1 MWHKLDKINLEFMQV
16 YNATLL
22 TAINEKVSDFKC
34 TEYCAALV
42 CDRCPF
48 NFKDS
53 KTVCTCTA
61 NPESICDGSEV
72 DKEQLVTSGTQLTF
86 EEWQKWFYNV
96 TGITDSR
103 SREDVLAKDH
113 LFYCDVN
120 YVAGLTKSCGYP
132 EFDFENYETS
142 DDYKEIDLV
151 EYRKARSEV
160 INDLIENN
168 AITENDM
175 KESEETMK
183 EEAKSSDYIKPTNE
197 DNSTNPTNVD
207 NTRINK
213 DPVTENKDAT
223 EHDFRQFIKYN
234 VEVILGEDRKKYE
247 YVTLD
252 KMLEIVNTFM
262 ITYKSWMTKF
272 TFNDLDDLTYRNTRL
287 GCRVLNA
294 STGNH
299 LMNIYTDESNFGLK
313 RKFVFKD

>member
-1 MWHKLDKINLEFMQV
+1 MYHKLDKINLEFMQV
-16 YNATLL
+16 YNETLL
-22 TAINEKVSDFKC
+22 TAINEKVSDFRC
-34 TEYCAALV
+34 VEYAAALV

-53 KTVCTCTA
+53 KTVCTCTE
-61 NPESICDGSEV
+61 NPACDGSEV
-72 DKEQLVTSGTQLTF
+72 DKEQLVTSSTKLTF

-96 TGITDSR
+96 TGI
-103 SREDVLAKDH
+103 EDTRLSKDILAKKH

-120 YVAGLTKSCGYP
+120 YVAGLTESCGYP
-132 EFDFENYETS
+132 EFDFENQETS

-151 EYRKARSEV
+151 AYRKAKYRKARKAIV
-160 INDLIENN
+160 RALAENN
-168 AITENDM
+168 NM

-183 EEAKSSDYIKPTNE
+183 EEAKSTDYIRPTNSADQ
-197 DNSTNPTNVD
+197 DNVTATTTDVD
-207 NTRINK
+207 NAKSTK
-213 DPVTENKDAT
+213 TVT

-234 VEVILGEDRKKYE
+234 VELILGEDCEKYE
-247 YVTLD
+247 YVTLE

-272 TFNDLDDLTYRNTRL
+272 TYNDLDDLDYRNTRL

-294 STGNH
+294 STGAQI
-299 LMNIYTDESNFGLK
+299 MNIYTNESNFGLK

>member
-16 YNATLL
+16 YNTTLL
-22 TAINEKVSDFKC
+22 TAINEKVSDFRC
-34 TEYCAALV
+34 VEYPGALV
-42 CDRCPF
+42 CDCCPF

-53 KTVCTCTA
+53 KTACTCTV
-61 NPESICDGSEV
+61 NPASICDGSEV
-72 DKEQLVTSGTQLTF
+72 DKEHLVTSATKLTF

-96 TGITDSR
+96 TGIEDTR
-103 SREDVLAKDH
+103 SREDVLAKTH
-113 LFYCDVN
+113 LIYCDVN

-132 EFDFENYETS
+132 EFDFENYSTS
-142 DDYKEIDLV
+142 DDYKEVNLV
-151 EYRKARSEV
+151 EYRKLRNEA
-160 INDLIENN
+160 INDLTEN
-168 AITENDM
+168 NDM

-183 EEAKSSDYIKPTNE
+183 EEAKSTDYIRPTNQ
-197 DNSTNPTNVD
+197 DNVRPSTNTDAD
-207 NTRINK
+207 NARINK
-213 DPVTENKDAT
+213 DPVTENKDKDSAT

-234 VEVILGEDRKKYE
+234 VELILGEDREKYE

-272 TFNDLDDLTYRNTRL
+272 TYNDLDDLDHRNSRL

-294 STGNH
+294 STGAQ
-299 LMNIYTDESNFGLK
+299 LMNIYTNESNFGLK

>member
-22 TAINEKVSDFKC
+22 AAINEKVSDFRC

-53 KTVCTCTA
+53 KTVCTCTV
-61 NPESICDGSEV
+61 NPASICDGSEV
-72 DKEQLVTSGTQLTF
+72 DKEHLVTSATKLTF

-96 TGITDSR
+96 TDI
-103 SREDVLAKDH
+103 EDTRLSKDVIAKMH
-113 LFYCDVN
+113 LIYCDVN
-120 YVAGLTKSCGYP
+120 YVAGLTESCGYP
-132 EFDFENYETS
+132 EFDFENYSTS
-142 DDYKEIDLV
+142 DDYKEVDLV
-151 EYRKARSEV
+151 EYRKA
-160 INDLIENN
+160 
-168 AITENDM
+168 M
-175 KESEETMK
+175 KESEETMN
-183 EEAKSSDYIKPTNE
+183 EEAKSTDYIRPTTDQ
-197 DNSTNPTNVD
+197 DNIRPSTTNTTNTNATNTDVD
-207 NTRINK
+207 NARINK
-213 DPVTENKDAT
+213 DPVTENKDGTA

-234 VEVILGEDRKKYE
+234 VELILGEDREKYE

-272 TFNDLDDLTYRNTRL
+272 TFNDLDDLDYRNSRL

-294 STGNH
+294 STGAQ
-299 LMNIYTDESNFGLK
+299 LMNIYTNESNFGLK

>member
-1 MWHKLDKINLEFMQV
+1 MWHKLDKINLYFMQV

-22 TAINEKVSDFKC
+22 TAINNGVSDFRC
-34 TEYCAALV
+34 TNYSTKII
-42 CDRCPF
+42 CDHCPF
-48 NFKDS
+48 HIKD
-53 KTVCTCTA
+53 VTCTV
-61 NPESICDGSEV
+61 NPKCDGSEV
-72 DKEQLVTSGTQLTF
+72 DKEHLVTSATMLTF

-96 TGITDSR
+96 TGIEDTRLSK
-103 SREDVLAKDH
+103 DVLAKTH

-132 EFDFENYETS
+132 EFDFENYSTS

-151 EYRKARSEV
+151 SYRKA
-160 INDLIENN
+160 
-168 AITENDM
+168 M

-183 EEAKSSDYIKPTNE
+183 EEAKSTDYIRPTTDQDNIKPT
-197 DNSTNPTNVD
+197 DVD
-207 NTRINK
+207 NARINK
-213 DPVTENKDAT
+213 DPVTENKDKDAAT

-234 VEVILGEDRKKYE
+234 VELILGEDREKYE

-272 TFNDLDDLTYRNTRL
+272 TFNDLDDLDYRNARL

-294 STGNH
+294 STGAQ
-299 LMNIYTDESNFGLK
+299 LMNIYTNESNFCLK